1 MEKETGHTL
10 RLPGCEQ
17 TSEANPDTPP
27 RRRLQGSSEE
37 ECSPYIVRRGHV
49 CSQNRECVVLQRGQG
64 MVWQTVM
71 FLGCVAWAGE
81 DFSLTHE
88 GVLAGSGALQGN
100 TGAVVKPSSQS
111 RAMASPTH

>member
-10 RLPGCEQ
+10 RFPGCEQ

-27 RRRLQGSSEE
+27 RRRLQGSPEE
-37 ECSPYIVRRGHV
+37 ECSPYIVRRGRV
-49 CSQNRECVVLQRGQG
+49 CSQNRGTGYGVADSEVSRVCS
-64 MVWQTVM
+64 
-71 FLGCVAWAGE
+71 LGPG

-88 GVLAGSGALQGN
+88 GVLAGFGALQGN

-111 RAMASPTH
+111 RATASPTH